1 MDMANDRDDFLPEVR
16 NSAWWASDTRQ
27 VMNGKAVEVIMQ
39 KQGKIDPPDL
49 SQIEAVQMGHV
60 MQPIIGRL
68 AQDKLK
74 MELKDADYPLTH
86 PDHSWL
92 RSHFDFISTDGR
104 VLVEAKNY
112 NINTRNKFDVETN
125 RIPPADYAQILHEA
139 TVHRV
144 DRVILAV
151 LFGGQEFQTFD
162 FTFTD
167 EEKENLIKD
176 MAIYWGHVK
185 ADTLPAPESLEAT
198 KLIYPKDNG
207 QSITATQA
215 METAIAQLKEIKGLV
230 KQYEEKAEQ
239 IETAIRASMQDYADI
254 VSINGETLVTWRA
267 AKASKRFS
275 SDLFKQSMPE
285 VYEQFIVEMPGSRR
299 FLVK

>member
-1 MDMANDRDDFLPEVR
+1 MANARDDFAPEIR
-16 NSAWWASDTRQ
+16 NSAWWASDTRM

-49 SQIEAVQMGHV
+49 SQVEAVQMGHV

-68 AQDKLK
+68 AQDRLN

-92 RSHFDFISTDGR
+92 RSHFDFISADGR

-112 NINTRNKFDVETN
+112 NINARNKFDADTN

-162 FTFTD
+162 FTFSE
-167 EEKENLIKD
+167 EEKQNLIKD
-176 MAIYWGHVK
+176 MAVYWGHVK
-185 ADTLPAPESLEAT
+185 SDTLPEPQTLEAT
-198 KLIYPKDNG
+198 KLIYPNDNG
-207 QSITATQA
+207 QSLVANQA
-215 METAIAQLKEIKGLV
+215 LETAVAQLKDIRGVV

-239 IETAIRASMQDYADI
+239 LETAIRASMQEYSNI
-254 VSINGETLVTWRA
+254 LSVNGETLVTWRSS
-267 AKASKRFS
+267 KPSKRFS

-285 VYEQFIVEMPGSRR
+285 VYEQFVVDMPGSRR

>member
-1 MDMANDRDDFLPEVR
+1 MANDRDDFLPEVR

-86 PDHSWL
+86 PDHTWL
-92 RSHFDFISTDGR
+92 RSHFDFISADGR

-162 FTFTD
+162 FTFSD

-285 VYEQFIVEMPGSRR
+285 VYEQFVVEMPGSRR

>member
-1 MDMANDRDDFLPEVR
+1 MANDRDDFLPEIR

-86 PDHSWL
+86 PDHTWL
-92 RSHFDFISTDGR
+92 RSHFDFISADGR

-162 FTFTD
+162 FTFSD

-185 ADTLPAPESLEAT
+185 ANTLPAPESLEAT

-254 VSINGETLVTWRA
+254 VSVNGETLVTWRA

-285 VYEQFIVEMPGSRR
+285 VYEQFVVEMPGSRR

>member
-1 MDMANDRDDFLPEVR
+1 MANDRDDFAPEIR
-16 NSAWWASDTRQ
+16 NSAWWASDTRM

-68 AQDKLK
+68 AQDRLN

-92 RSHFDFISTDGR
+92 RSHFDFISADGR

-112 NINTRNKFDVETN
+112 NINARNKFDVDSN

-162 FTFTD
+162 FTFTE

-176 MAIYWGHVK
+176 MAVYWGHVK
-185 ADTLPAPESLEAT
+185 ADTLPEPQSLEAT
-198 KLIYPKDNG
+198 KLIYPNDNG
-207 QSITATQA
+207 QSMVASQA
-215 METAIAQLKEIKGLV
+215 LETAIQQLKQIKGQI
-230 KQYEEKAEQ
+230 KAYEEQ
-239 IETAIRASMQDYADI
+239 SDILETAIRGTMQNYGDI
-254 VSINGETLVTWRA
+254 VSVSGETLVTWRS

-285 VYEQFIVEMPGSRR
+285 VYEQFVVEMPGSRR

>member
-1 MDMANDRDDFLPEVR
+1 MANDRDDFAPEIR
-16 NSAWWASDTRQ
+16 NSAWWASDTRM

-68 AQDKLK
+68 AQDRLN

-112 NINTRNKFDVETN
+112 NINARNKFDADTN

-144 DRVILAV
+144 DRVVLAV

-162 FTFTD
+162 FTFTQ
-167 EEKENLIKD
+167 EEKDKLIKD
-176 MAIYWGHVK
+176 MAVYWGHVK

-198 KLIYPKDNG
+198 KLIYPQDNG
-207 QSITATQA
+207 QSMVASQA
-215 METAIAQLKEIKGLV
+215 LETAIQQLKQIKGQIKV
-230 KQYEEKAEQ
+230 YEEQ
-239 IETAIRASMQDYADI
+239 SDILETAIRGAMQNYGDI
-254 VSINGETLVTWRA
+254 VSVSGETLVTWRS
-267 AKASKRFS
+267 AKVSKRFS

-285 VYEQFIVEMPGSRR
+285 VYEQFVVEMPGSRR

>member
-1 MDMANDRDDFLPEVR
+1 MANDRDDFAPEIR
-16 NSAWWASDTRQ
+16 NSAWWASDTRM

-68 AQDKLK
+68 AQDRLN

-92 RSHFDFISTDGR
+92 RSHFDFISADGR

-112 NINTRNKFDVETN
+112 NINARNKFDVDSN

-162 FTFTD
+162 FTFSE

-176 MAIYWGHVK
+176 MAVYWGHVK
-185 ADTLPAPESLEAT
+185 ADTLPEPQSLEAT
-198 KLIYPKDNG
+198 KLIYPNDNG
-207 QSITATQA
+207 QSMVASQA
-215 METAIAQLKEIKGLV
+215 LETAIQQLKQIKGQI
-230 KQYEEKAEQ
+230 KAYEEQ
-239 IETAIRASMQDYADI
+239 SDILETAIRGTMQNYGDI
-254 VSINGETLVTWRA
+254 VSVSGETLVTWRS
-267 AKASKRFS
+267 AKSSKRFS

-285 VYEQFIVEMPGSRR
+285 VYEQFVVEMPGSRR

>member
-1 MDMANDRDDFLPEVR
+1 MANDRDDFLPEVR

-86 PDHSWL
+86 PDHTWL
-92 RSHFDFISTDGR
+92 RSHFDFISADGR

-112 NINTRNKFDVETN
+112 NINTRNKFDVDAN

-162 FTFTD
+162 FTFSD

-254 VSINGETLVTWRA
+254 VSVSGETLVTWRA

>member
-1 MDMANDRDDFLPEVR
+1 MANDRDDFLPEVR

-27 VMNGKAVEVIMQ
+27 VMNGKAVEVVMQ
-39 KQGKIDPPDL
+39 KQGKIEPPDL
-49 SQIEAVQMGHV
+49 SQVEAVQMGHV

-86 PDHSWL
+86 PDHPWL
-92 RSHFDFISTDGR
+92 RSHFDFISADGR

-112 NINTRNKFDVETN
+112 NINTRNKFDADTN

-144 DRVILAV
+144 DRVVLAV

-167 EEKENLIKD
+167 EEKENLIKE
-176 MAIYWGHVK
+176 MAVYWGHVK
-185 ADTLPAPESLEAT
+185 ADTLPEPQSLEAT

-207 QSITATQA
+207 QSMIATQA
-215 METAIAQLKEIKGLV
+215 VEAAIAQLKEIKGV
-230 KQYEEKAEQ
+230 IKQYEEKAEQ
-239 IETAIRASMQDYADI
+239 IEVALRASMQDYADI
-254 VSINGETLVTWRA
+254 LSITGETLVTWRS
-267 AKASKRFS
+267 AKSSKRFN
-275 SDLFKQSMPE
+275 SDLFKQSMPG
-285 VYEQFIVEMPGSRR
+285 VYEEFVVEMPGSRR

>member
-1 MDMANDRDDFLPEVR
+1 MANDRDDFAPEIR
-16 NSAWWASDTRQ
+16 NSAWWASDTRM

-68 AQDKLK
+68 AQDRLN

-92 RSHFDFISTDGR
+92 RSHFDFISADGR

-112 NINTRNKFDVETN
+112 NINARNKFDVDSN

-162 FTFTD
+162 FTFTE

-176 MAIYWGHVK
+176 MAVYWGHVK
-185 ADTLPAPESLEAT
+185 ADTLPEPQSLEAT
-198 KLIYPKDNG
+198 KLIYPNDNG
-207 QSITATQA
+207 QSMVASQA
-215 METAIAQLKEIKGLV
+215 LETAIQQLKQIKGQI
-230 KQYEEKAEQ
+230 KAYEEQ
-239 IETAIRASMQDYADI
+239 SDILETAIRGTMQNYGDI
-254 VSINGETLVTWRA
+254 VSVSGETLVTWRS
-267 AKASKRFS
+267 AKSSKRFS

-285 VYEQFIVEMPGSRR
+285 VYEQFVVEMPGSRR

>member
-1 MDMANDRDDFLPEVR
+1 MANDRDDFAPEIR
-16 NSAWWASDTRQ
+16 NSAWWASDTRM

-68 AQDKLK
+68 AQDRLN

-92 RSHFDFISTDGR
+92 RSHFDFISADGR

-112 NINTRNKFDVETN
+112 NINARNKFDVDSN

-162 FTFTD
+162 FTFTE

-176 MAIYWGHVK
+176 MAVYWGHVK
-185 ADTLPAPESLEAT
+185 ADTLPEPQSLEAT
-198 KLIYPKDNG
+198 KLIYPNDNG
-207 QSITATQA
+207 QSMVASQA
-215 METAIAQLKEIKGLV
+215 LETAIQQLKQIKGQI
-230 KQYEEKAEQ
+230 KAYEEQ
-239 IETAIRASMQDYADI
+239 SDILETAIRGTLQNYGDI
-254 VSINGETLVTWRA
+254 VSVSGETLVTWRS
-267 AKASKRFS
+267 AKSSKRFS

-285 VYEQFIVEMPGSRR
+285 VYEQFVVEMPGSRR

>member
-1 MDMANDRDDFLPEVR
+1 MANDRDDFAPEIR
-16 NSAWWASDTRQ
+16 NSAWWASDTRM

-68 AQDKLK
+68 AQDRLN

-92 RSHFDFISTDGR
+92 RSHFDFISADGR

-112 NINTRNKFDVETN
+112 NINARNKFDVDSN

-162 FTFTD
+162 FTFSE

-176 MAIYWGHVK
+176 MAVYWGHVK
-185 ADTLPAPESLEAT
+185 ADTLPEPQSLEAT
-198 KLIYPKDNG
+198 KLIYPNDNG
-207 QSITATQA
+207 QSMVASQA
-215 METAIAQLKEIKGLV
+215 LETAIQQLKQIKGQI
-230 KQYEEKAEQ
+230 KAYEEQ
-239 IETAIRASMQDYADI
+239 SDILETAIRGTMQNYGDI
-254 VSINGETLVTWRA
+254 VSVSGETLVTWRS

-285 VYEQFIVEMPGSRR
+285 VYEQFVVEMPGSRR

>member
-1 MDMANDRDDFLPEVR
+1 MANDRDDFLPEIR
-16 NSAWWASDTRQ
+16 NGAWWASDTRQ

-68 AQDKLK
+68 AQDRLQ

-86 PDHSWL
+86 PDHTWL
-92 RSHFDFISTDGR
+92 RSHFDFISADGR
-104 VLVEAKNY
+104 TLVEAKNY
-112 NINTRNKFDVETN
+112 NINARNKFDVDSN

-167 EEKENLIKD
+167 DEKENLIKE
-176 MAIYWGHVK
+176 MAVYWGHVK
-185 ADTLPAPESLEAT
+185 SDTLPEPQSLEAT
-198 KLIYPKDNG
+198 KLIYPTDNG
-207 QSITATQA
+207 QSMIATQA
-215 METAIAQLKEIKGLV
+215 VETAVAQLKEIKGV
-230 KQYEEKAEQ
+230 IKQYEEKAEQ
-239 IETAIRASMQDYADI
+239 IETALRASMQNYADI
-254 VSINGETLVTWRA
+254 LSVTGETLVTWRS

-275 SDLFKQSMPE
+275 SDLFKQSMPD
-285 VYEQFIVEMPGSRR
+285 VYDQFVIEMPGSRR

>member
-1 MDMANDRDDFLPEVR
+1 MANDRDDFLPEIR

-49 SQIEAVQMGHV
+49 SQVEAVQMGHV

-68 AQDKLK
+68 AQDRLQ

-92 RSHFDFISTDGR
+92 RSHFDFISADGR

-112 NINTRNKFDVETN
+112 NINARNKFDADTN

-144 DRVILAV
+144 DRVVLAV

-162 FTFTD
+162 FTFTQ
-167 EEKENLIKD
+167 EEKDNLIKD
-176 MAIYWGHVK
+176 MAVYWGHVK
-185 ADTLPAPESLEAT
+185 ADTLPAPETLEAT

-207 QSITATQA
+207 QSLVANQA
-215 METAIAQLKEIKGLV
+215 LETAIQQLKQIRGLIKT
-230 KQYEEKAEQ
+230 YEEQ
-239 IETAIRASMQDYADI
+239 SDVLETAIRGTMQNYSDVI
-254 VSINGETLVTWRA
+254 SVSGETLVTWRA
-267 AKASKRFS
+267 AKPSKRFS

>member
-16 NSAWWASDTRQ
+16 NSAWWASDTRM

-49 SQIEAVQMGHV
+49 SQVEAVQMGHV

-68 AQDKLK
+68 AQDRLN

-92 RSHFDFISTDGR
+92 RSHFDFISADGR

-112 NINTRNKFDVETN
+112 NINARNKFDADTN

-162 FTFTD
+162 FTFSE
-167 EEKENLIKD
+167 EEKQNLIKD
-176 MAIYWGHVK
+176 MAVYWGHVK
-185 ADTLPAPESLEAT
+185 ADTLPEPQSLEAT
-198 KLIYPKDNG
+198 KLIYPNDNG
-207 QSITATQA
+207 QSMVASQA
-215 METAIAQLKEIKGLV
+215 LETAIQQLKQIKGQI
-230 KQYEEKAEQ
+230 KAYEEQ
-239 IETAIRASMQDYADI
+239 SDILETAIRGTMQNYGDI
-254 VSINGETLVTWRA
+254 VSVSGETLVTWRS
-267 AKASKRFS
+267 AKVSKRFS

-285 VYEQFIVEMPGSRR
+285 VYEQFVVEMPGSRR

>member
-1 MDMANDRDDFLPEVR
+1 MANDRDDFLPEVR

-86 PDHSWL
+86 PDHTWL
-92 RSHFDFISTDGR
+92 RSHFDFISADGR

-285 VYEQFIVEMPGSRR
+285 VYEQFVVEMPGSRR

>member
-1 MDMANDRDDFLPEVR
+1 MANDRDDFAPEIR

-68 AQDKLK
+68 AQDRLN

-92 RSHFDFISTDGR
+92 RSHFDFISADGR

-112 NINTRNKFDVETN
+112 NINARNKFDVDTN

-176 MAIYWGHVK
+176 MAVYWGHVK
-185 ADTLPAPESLEAT
+185 ADTLPEPQSLEAT
-198 KLIYPKDNG
+198 KLIYPSDNG
-207 QSITATQA
+207 QSMVASQA
-215 METAIAQLKEIKGLV
+215 LETAIQQLKQIKGQI
-230 KQYEEKAEQ
+230 KAYEEQ
-239 IETAIRASMQDYADI
+239 SDILETAIRGTMQNYGDI
-254 VSINGETLVTWRA
+254 VSVSGETLVTWRS

-285 VYEQFIVEMPGSRR
+285 VYEQFVVEMPGSRR

>member
-1 MDMANDRDDFLPEVR
+1 MANARDDFAPEIR
-16 NSAWWASDTRQ
+16 NSAWWASDTRM

-49 SQIEAVQMGHV
+49 SQVEAVQMGHV

-68 AQDKLK
+68 AQDRLN

-92 RSHFDFISTDGR
+92 RSHFDFISADGR

-112 NINTRNKFDVETN
+112 NINARNKFDADTN

-167 EEKENLIKD
+167 EEKQNLIKD
-176 MAIYWGHVK
+176 MAVYWGHVK
-185 ADTLPAPESLEAT
+185 ADTLPAPETLEAT
-198 KLIYPKDNG
+198 KLIYPNDNG
-207 QSITATQA
+207 QSMVASQA
-215 METAIAQLKEIKGLV
+215 LETAIQQLKQIKGQIKV
-230 KQYEEKAEQ
+230 YEEQ
-239 IETAIRASMQDYADI
+239 SDILETAIRGTMQNYGDI
-254 VSINGETLVTWRA
+254 VSVSGETLVTWRS

-285 VYEQFIVEMPGSRR
+285 VYEQFIVEIPGSRR

>member
-1 MDMANDRDDFLPEVR
+1 MANDRDDFLPEIR

-86 PDHSWL
+86 PGHSWL
-92 RSHFDFISTDGR
+92 RSHFDFISADGR

-162 FTFTD
+162 FTFSD

-185 ADTLPAPESLEAT
+185 ADTLPAPETLEAT

-207 QSITATQA
+207 QSMVASQA
-215 METAIAQLKEIKGLV
+215 LETAINQLKQLKGQIKI
-230 KQYEEKAEQ
+230 YEEQ
-239 IETAIRASMQDYADI
+239 SDMLETAIRGAMQDYSDI
-254 VSINGETLVTWRA
+254 IS
-267 AKASKRFS
+267 
-275 SDLFKQSMPE
+275 
-285 VYEQFIVEMPGSRR
+285 
-299 FLVK
+299 VKLTAWGVRPQG

>member
-1 MDMANDRDDFLPEVR
+1 MANDRDDFLPEIR

-92 RSHFDFISTDGR
+92 RSHFDFISADGR

-185 ADTLPAPESLEAT
+185 ADTLPAPETLEAT

-254 VSINGETLVTWRA
+254 VSVSGETLVTWRA

-285 VYEQFIVEMPGSRR
+285 VYEQFVVEMPGSRR

>member
-1 MDMANDRDDFLPEVR
+1 MANDRDDFLPEIR

-68 AQDKLK
+68 AQDRLQ

-86 PDHSWL
+86 PDHTWL
-92 RSHFDFISTDGR
+92 RSHFDFISADGR
-104 VLVEAKNY
+104 TLVEAKNY
-112 NINTRNKFDVETN
+112 NINARNKFDVDSN

-167 EEKENLIKD
+167 EEKENLIKE
-176 MAIYWGHVK
+176 MAVYWGHVK
-185 ADTLPAPESLEAT
+185 SDTLPEPQSLEAT
-198 KLIYPKDNG
+198 KLIYPQDNG
-207 QSITATQA
+207 QSMIATQA
-215 METAIAQLKEIKGLV
+215 VETAVAQLKEIKGV
-230 KQYEEKAEQ
+230 IKQYEEKAEQ
-239 IETAIRASMQDYADI
+239 IETALRASMQNYADI
-254 VSINGETLVTWRA
+254 LSVTGETLVTWRS

-275 SDLFKQSMPE
+275 SDLFKQSMPD
-285 VYEQFIVEMPGSRR
+285 VYDQFVIEMPGSRR

>member
-1 MDMANDRDDFLPEVR
+1 MANDRDDFAPEIR

-27 VMNGKAVEVIMQ
+27 VMNGRAVEVIMQ
-39 KQGKIDPPDL
+39 KQGKIEPPDL

-68 AQDKLK
+68 AQDRLN

-92 RSHFDFISTDGR
+92 RSHFDFISADGR

-112 NINTRNKFDVETN
+112 NINARNKFDVDTN

-162 FTFTD
+162 FTFSE

-176 MAIYWGHVK
+176 MAVYWGHVK
-185 ADTLPAPESLEAT
+185 ADTLPEPQSLEAT
-198 KLIYPKDNG
+198 KLIYPNDNG
-207 QSITATQA
+207 QSMVASQA
-215 METAIAQLKEIKGLV
+215 LETAIQQLKQIKGQI
-230 KQYEEKAEQ
+230 KAYEEQ
-239 IETAIRASMQDYADI
+239 SDILETAIRGTMQNYGDI
-254 VSINGETLVTWRA
+254 VSVSGETLVTWRS

-285 VYEQFIVEMPGSRR
+285 VYEQFVVEMPGSRR

>member
-1 MDMANDRDDFLPEVR
+1 MANDRDDFAPEIR
-16 NSAWWASDTRQ
+16 NSAWWASDTRM

-68 AQDKLK
+68 AQDRLN

-92 RSHFDFISTDGR
+92 RSHFDFISSDGR

-112 NINTRNKFDVETN
+112 NINARNKFDADTN

-176 MAIYWGHVK
+176 MAVYWGHVK
-185 ADTLPAPESLEAT
+185 ADTLPEPQSLEAT
-198 KLIYPKDNG
+198 KLIYPNDNG
-207 QSITATQA
+207 QSMVASQA
-215 METAIAQLKEIKGLV
+215 LETAIQQLKQIKGQI
-230 KQYEEKAEQ
+230 KAYEEQ
-239 IETAIRASMQDYADI
+239 SDILETAIRGTMQNYGDI
-254 VSINGETLVTWRA
+254 VSVSGETLVTWRSS
-267 AKASKRFS
+267 KASKRFS

-285 VYEQFIVEMPGSRR
+285 VYEQFVVEMPGSRR

>member
-1 MDMANDRDDFLPEVR
+1 MANARDDFAPEIR
-16 NSAWWASDTRQ
+16 NSAWWASDTRM

-49 SQIEAVQMGHV
+49 SQVEAVQMGHV

-68 AQDKLK
+68 AQDKLN

-92 RSHFDFISTDGR
+92 RSHFDFISADGR

-112 NINTRNKFDVETN
+112 NINARNKFDADTN

-167 EEKENLIKD
+167 EEKQNLIKD
-176 MAIYWGHVK
+176 MAVYWGHVK

-198 KLIYPKDNG
+198 KLIYPNDNG
-207 QSITATQA
+207 QSMVASQA
-215 METAIAQLKEIKGLV
+215 LETAIQQLKQIKGQIKV
-230 KQYEEKAEQ
+230 YEEQ
-239 IETAIRASMQDYADI
+239 SDILETAIRGTMQNYGDI
-254 VSINGETLVTWRA
+254 VSVSGETLVTWRSA
-267 AKASKRFS
+267 RASKRFS

-285 VYEQFIVEMPGSRR
+285 VYEQFIVEIPGSRR

>member
-1 MDMANDRDDFLPEVR
+1 MANDRDDFLPEIR
-16 NSAWWASDTRQ
+16 NSAWWASDTRM

-92 RSHFDFISTDGR
+92 RSHFDFISADGR

-112 NINTRNKFDVETN
+112 NINARNKFDADSN

-144 DRVILAV
+144 DRVVLAV

-162 FTFTD
+162 FTFTQ
-167 EEKENLIKD
+167 EEKDKLIKD
-176 MAIYWGHVK
+176 MAVYWGHVK
-185 ADTLPAPESLEAT
+185 ADTLPAPETLEAT
-198 KLIYPKDNG
+198 KLIYPQDNG
-207 QSITATQA
+207 QSMVASQA
-215 METAIAQLKEIKGLV
+215 LETAIQQLKQIKGQIKV
-230 KQYEEKAEQ
+230 YEEQ
-239 IETAIRASMQDYADI
+239 SDILETAIRGAMQNYGDI
-254 VSINGETLVTWRA
+254 VSVSGETLVTWRS
-267 AKASKRFS
+267 AKVSKRFS

-285 VYEQFIVEMPGSRR
+285 VYEQFVVEMPGSRR

>member
-1 MDMANDRDDFLPEVR
+1 MANDRDDFLPEVR

-86 PDHSWL
+86 PDHTWL
-92 RSHFDFISTDGR
+92 RSHFDFISADGR

-112 NINTRNKFDVETN
+112 NINTRNKFDVDAN

-207 QSITATQA
+207 QSMVASQA
-215 METAIAQLKEIKGLV
+215 LETAIDQLKQLKGQIKI
-230 KQYEEKAEQ
+230 YEEQ
-239 IETAIRASMQDYADI
+239 SDMLETAIRGAMQDYSDI
-254 VSINGETLVTWRA
+254 ISVNGETLVTWRA